1 MMKLNKLKNKDNQI
15 INGPLEIKPKIFN
28 DDRGYFYETWNAKE
42 FKKYINT
49 NNTFVQDNQSFS
61 QRGTLRGL
69 HYQLNPMAQGKLVR
83 VTKGIVFDVIVDL
96 RQNSKTFKSWTS
108 LILNCQ
114 DKNQIW
120 IPKGFAHGFLTMSK
134 EAIVEYK
141 VTNFWEKDLER
152 TILWNDSSISIEWPR
167 LNNDLIEP
175 NLSSKDMKG
184 VTLQSVIRKGE
195 VFK

>member
-1 MMKLNKLKNKDNQI
+1 MKVNKLRNKENQI

-28 DDRGYFYETWNAKE
+28 DDRGYFYETWNAKDFE
-42 FKKYINT
+42 ANINSET
-49 NNTFVQDNQSFS
+49 SFVQDNQSFS
-61 QRGTLRGL
+61 ERGTLRGL

-96 RQNSKTFKSWTS
+96 RQKSKTFKSWTS

-120 IPKGFAHGFLTMSK
+120 IPKGFAHGFLTLSE
-134 EAIVEYK
+134 EAILEYK

-167 LNNDLIEP
+167 LNNKLLEP
-175 NLSSKDMKG
+175 NLSFKDMNG
-184 VTLQSVIRKGE
+184 LSLQSVIKKGE
-195 VFK
+195 VF

>member
-1 MMKLNKLKNKDNQI
+1 MEVNKLKNNENQI

-28 DDRGYFYETWNAKE
+28 DDRGYFYEVWNSKD
-42 FKKYINT
+42 FK
-49 NNTFVQDNQSFS
+49 NNIDSDISFVQDNQSFS
-61 QRGTLRGL
+61 ERGTLRGL

-83 VTKGIVFDVIVDL
+83 VTKGMVFDVVVDL

-108 LILNCQ
+108 LVLNCR

-120 IPKGFAHGFLTMSK
+120 IPKGFAHGFLTLSR

-141 VTNFWEKDLER
+141 VTNFWKKNLER
-152 TILWNDSSISIEWPR
+152 TILWNDSTISIEWPR
-167 LNNDLIEP
+167 IDNFLTQP
-175 NLSSKDMKG
+175 NLSPKDMNG
-184 VTLQSVIRKGE
+184 LTLKSIIKKGE

>member
-49 NNTFVQDNQSFS
+49 NTSFVQDNQSFS

-120 IPKGFAHGFLTMSK
+120 IPKGFAHGFLTMSQ

-195 VFK
+195 VF

>member
-1 MMKLNKLKNKDNQI
+1 MKLNKLRNKENQI

-28 DDRGYFYETWNAKE
+28 DDRGYFYETWNAKDFE
-42 FKKYINT
+42 ANINSET
-49 NNTFVQDNQSFS
+49 SFVQDNQSFS
-61 QRGTLRGL
+61 ERGTLRGL

-96 RQNSKTFKSWTS
+96 RQNSQTFKSWTS

-114 DKNQIW
+114 EKNQIW
-120 IPKGFAHGFLTMSK
+120 IPKGFAHGFLTLS
-134 EAIVEYK
+134 EETILEYK

-167 LNNDLIEP
+167 LNNKLLEP
-175 NLSSKDMKG
+175 NLSFKDMNG
-184 VTLQSVIRKGE
+184 LSLQSIIQKGE
-195 VFK
+195 IF

>member
-1 MMKLNKLKNKDNQI
+1 MKVNKLRNKENQI

-28 DDRGYFYETWNAKE
+28 DDRGYFYETWNSKDFEAKIDSE
-42 FKKYINT
+42 T
-49 NNTFVQDNQSFS
+49 SFVQDNQSFS
-61 QRGTLRGL
+61 ERGTLRGL

-96 RQNSKTFKSWTS
+96 RQKSKTFKSWTS

-120 IPKGFAHGFLTMSK
+120 IPKGFAHGFLTLS
-134 EAIVEYK
+134 EDAILEYK

-152 TILWNDSSISIEWPR
+152 TILWNDPSISIEWPR
-167 LNNDLIEP
+167 LNNKLLEP
-175 NLSSKDMKG
+175 NLSFKDMNG
-184 VTLQSVIRKGE
+184 LSLQSIIKKGE
-195 VFK
+195 VF